1 MKKIIN
7 KIPNFIHR
15 KYFEFLI
22 FLGKRNYLFASWWG
36 VKLGKNC
43 RFLGKTYFRKL
54 PNTNIQIGDNC
65 TFNSIFKASTL
76 QNRTCSIVTN
86 PSNFEAKIEIGNNCG
101 FSGTVIV
108 AFRSIKIGNNL
119 KCGANTFIFDGD
131 FHLDDPRVGEPKPI
145 IIEDNVWLGINSIVM
160 KGVSIGKNSV
170 IGANSVVVKDIPANV
185 IAAGNPCR
193 VIKPL
198 TMKAEL
204 MQFKQ

>member
-1 MKKIIN
+1 MIIN

-15 KYFEFLI
+15 NYNKFLF
-22 FLGKRNYLFASWWG
+22 FLGKRNYLFAFWWG

-43 RFLGKTYFRKL
+43 RFLGKTYFKKL
-54 PNTNIQIGDNC
+54 PNTKIRIGDHC
-65 TFNSIFKASTL
+65 TFNSIFKSPSL

-86 PSNFEAKIEIGNNCG
+86 YCSNFEAKIEIGNNCG
-101 FSGTVIV
+101 FSGTVII
-108 AFRSIKIGNNL
+108 AFRSIKIGNNVR
-119 KCGANTFIFDGD
+119 CGANTFIFDAD
-131 FHLDDPRVGEPKPI
+131 FHLDDPRVGEPIPT

-198 TMKAEL
+198 PVSQIE
-204 MQFKQ
+204 QS